1 MVLDRI
7 SEERDDASVSKKGI
21 LAVSAIT
28 RGHRPAL
35 DSMDKER
42 HRVRL
47 TRTLFSN
54 VLGSIL

>member
-1 MVLDRI
+1 MVLERI

-47 TRTLFSN
+47 TRTLF
-54 VLGSIL
+54 